1 MNIIVVPDSRGKGK
15 NFSLT
20 QGQIWLLA
28 AVLFVAV
35 PMLIGTVSF
44 RIQALLH
51 EPAGD
56 RPPQFVADEAQRLV
70 SERRTLEVAR
80 RDAEAYLNALAQRL
94 GHLQAQ
100 MLRLNALGQRLTQ
113 MAGLKGD
120 FNFDERPALGGPEER
135 TNQQTRVPDFLR
147 ALEELSHAIDSKS
160 VQLQRLESVMIDRKL
175 KSEVTPTGWPVD
187 GGWMSSSFGLR
198 ADPFTGRQTYHEGV
212 DIANR
217 LGSPI
222 RAMAAGVVVHA
233 GQKDGYGLMVEV
245 KHDHGM
251 STRYAHAKEL
261 LVQAGDK
268 VERGDDLALVGSSG
282 RSTGPHLH
290 FEVLQNGRAINP
302 ARFLRAAN

>member
-20 QGQIWLLA
+20 QGQISLLA

-35 PMLIGTVSF
+35 PVLVGTISF
-44 RIQALLH
+44 RIQALLQ
-51 EPAGD
+51 EPAGA

-70 SERRTLEVAR
+70 SERRALEAAR
-80 RDAEAYLNALAQRL
+80 RDAETYLNALAQRL

-120 FNFDERPALGGPEER
+120 FDFEERPAVGGPEEIV
-135 TNQQTRVPDFLR
+135 NEQTRVPDFLR
-147 ALEELSHAIDSKS
+147 ALEELSHAIESKS
-160 VQLQRLESVMIDRKL
+160 VQLQRLESAMIDRKL

-187 GGWMSSSFGLR
+187 GGWMSSGFGLR

-212 DIANR
+212 DIANK

-233 GQKDGYGLMVEV
+233 GHKDGYGLMVEV

-261 LVQAGDK
+261 LVQVGDK
-268 VERGDDLALVGSSG
+268 IERGDDLALVGSSG

-290 FEVLQNGRAINP
+290 FEVLQNGRPINP

>member
-20 QGQIWLLA
+20 QGQISLLA

-35 PMLIGTVSF
+35 PVLVGTISF
-44 RIQALLH
+44 RIQALLQ
-51 EPAGD
+51 EPAGA

-70 SERRTLEVAR
+70 SERRALEAAR
-80 RDAEAYLNALAQRL
+80 RDAETYLNALAQRL

-120 FNFDERPALGGPEER
+120 FDFEERPAVGGPEEIG
-135 TNQQTRVPDFLR
+135 NAQTRVPDFLR
-147 ALEELSHAIDSKS
+147 ALEELSHAIESKS
-160 VQLQRLESVMIDRKL
+160 VQLQRLESAMIDRKL

-187 GGWMSSSFGLR
+187 GGWMSSGFGLR

-212 DIANR
+212 DIANK

-233 GQKDGYGLMVEV
+233 GHKDGYGLMVEV

-261 LVQAGDK
+261 LVQVGDK
-268 VERGDDLALVGSSG
+268 IERGDDLALVGSSG

-290 FEVLQNGRAINP
+290 FEVLQNGRPINP